1 MAFVHGKDT
10 YVSLDGVDISAFATE
25 SEYTRTADSHDVTT
39 FGQGTHVYQGGLT
52 DGTFSV
58 NGVYDSG
65 TTTPRTMVEP
75 LVGTNVDLVRRPEGT
90 GSGLPQDTVEV
101 LVVEYAESNP
111 VADMVTWSVSGSFSG
126 AISTVDQSA

>member
-1 MAFVHGKDT
+1 
-10 YVSLDGVDISAFATE
+10 
-25 SEYTRTADSHDVTT
+25 
-39 FGQGTHVYQGGLT
+39 VYQGGLT